1 MREIV
6 LDTETTGLDP
16 ATGDRI
22 VEIGCV
28 ELVNHIV
35 SGRTWHTYVN
45 PERDM
50 PMAAYE
56 VHKLSAEFLSDKPLF
71 ADIAE
76 DFLEFVEDAPL
87 IIHNASFDFGFL
99 NAELALLGRPLLTID
114 RIIDSLAL
122 ARRKHPGAANSLDA
136 LCKRYQIDAR
146 SRTVHGALIDA
157 ELLAR
162 VYIELI
168 GGQQARLELT
178 AERRGTAGGAGGA
191 ITLER
196 PAPLPPRL
204 DEAALRA
211 HAAFVETLG
220 PGALWRRH
228 LRQSG
233 EGGEGAPA

>member
-28 ELVNHIV
+28 ELVNRIV
-35 SGRTWHTYVN
+35 SGRTWHAYIN

-50 PMAAYE
+50 PQAAFD
-56 VHKLSAEFLSDKPLF
+56 VHKLSAEFLSDKPVF
-71 ADIAE
+71 SAIAE
-76 DFLEFVEDAPL
+76 EFLAFVDGAPL
-87 IIHNASFDFGFL
+87 IIHNAAFDSAFL
-99 NAELALLGRPLLTID
+99 NAELALLGRPSLPGD

-122 ARRKHPGAANSLDA
+122 ARRKHPGAGNSLDA
-136 LCKRYQIDAR
+136 LCKRYQIDAS

-162 VYIELI
+162 VYIELL
-168 GGQQARLELT
+168 GGQQARLELS
-178 AERRGTAGGAGGA
+178 AERRRSGGVTGIA
-191 ITLER
+191 ITVER

-204 DEAALRA
+204 DAAARSA
-211 HAAFVETLG
+211 HAAFIETLG
-220 PGALWRRH
+220 PNALWRRY
-228 LRQSG
+228 LRGSEAG
-233 EGGEGAPA
+233 

>member
-35 SGRTWHTYVN
+35 SGRTWHAYIN

-50 PMAAYE
+50 PLAAYE

-71 ADIAE
+71 ADVAE
-76 DFLEFVEDAPL
+76 DFMAFVDGAPL
-87 IIHNASFDFGFL
+87 IIHNASFDSAFL
-99 NAELALLGRPLLTID
+99 NAELALLGRPPLPGD
-114 RIIDSLAL
+114 RIVDSLAL
-122 ARRKHPGAANSLDA
+122 ARRRHPGMANSLDA
-136 LCKRYQIDAR
+136 LCKRYQIDA
-146 SRTVHGALIDA
+146 SARTAHGALIDA

-162 VYIELI
+162 VYIELL
-168 GGQQARLELT
+168 GGQQARLELS
-178 AERRGTAGGAGGA
+178 AERHRGGGVDIAV
-191 ITLER
+191 TLER

-204 DEAALRA
+204 DEATLSV

-220 PGALWRRH
+220 SSALWRRYP
-228 LRQSG
+228 RRTG
-233 EGGEGAPA
+233 ENG

>member
-35 SGRTWHTYVN
+35 SGRTWHAYIN

-50 PMAAYE
+50 PKEAYDI
-56 VHKLSAEFLSDKPLF
+56 HKLSAEFLSDKPVF

-76 DFLEFVEDAPL
+76 DFLAFVEDAPL
-87 IIHNASFDFGFL
+87 IIHNASFDCAFL
-99 NAELALLGRPLLTID
+99 NAELALLKRGLLGPE
-114 RIIDSLAL
+114 RIVDSLAL
-122 ARRKHPGAANSLDA
+122 ARRKHAGQSNSLDA
-136 LCKRYQIDAR
+136 LCKRYHIDAT
-146 SRTVHGALIDA
+146 SRTAHGALIDA
-157 ELLAR
+157 ELLAK

-168 GGQQARLELT
+168 GGQQARLELS
-178 AERRGTAGGAGGA
+178 AQHRARAGQTDMAV
-191 ITLER
+191 TLVR
-196 PAPLPPRL
+196 PSPLPPRL
-204 DEAALRA
+204 DEGDLRV

-220 PGALWRRH
+220 ARPLWRRY
-228 LRQSG
+228 LPRPDRAAKT
-233 EGGEGAPA
+233 GAG